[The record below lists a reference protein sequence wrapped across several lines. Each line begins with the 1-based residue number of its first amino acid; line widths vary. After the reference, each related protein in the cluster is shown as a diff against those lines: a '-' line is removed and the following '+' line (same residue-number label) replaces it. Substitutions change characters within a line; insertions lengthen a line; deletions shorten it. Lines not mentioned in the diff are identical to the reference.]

1 MEAVLALNCCQSQFL
16 FHDLLVGVVRQLEI
30 VGASHHTGQIV
41 VWLHFG
47 RVKSLLDNGEGR
59 RERFVAANGKSGTAC
74 DELEERSLLL
84 LVVFGHNQKEVLD
97 ALTVHI
103 VTMIRFTG
111 VAQHLRESTLFFS
124 LDLYSNYLAG

>member
-1 MEAVLALNCCQSQFL
+1 MEAVLALNCCKSQFL
-16 FHDLLVGVVRQLEI
+16 LHDLLAGVVRQLEI
-30 VGASHHTGQIV
+30 VGAGHHTGQIV
-41 VWLHFG
+41 VGLHLW
-47 RVKSLLDNGEGR
+47 RVKSLLHNRQR
-59 RERFVAANGKSGTAC
+59 RSERFIAANGKSGTAR
-74 DELEERSLLL
+74 DKLEERSLLL
-84 LVVFGHNQKEVLD
+84 LVVFRHNQKEVLD